1 MWRKWIRMGA
11 KEDLEI
17 LDKIASEFNLE
28 CKVQRKGRIW
38 LDTPTEGFVDFC
50 KWLKEQG
57 FEHLSAISA
66 VDWPAEGMY
75 GLAYHL
81 WSYLDKT
88 LITLKVKIDRRN
100 AVMKSVTEIWDGS
113 AEAHEREIHEL
124 FGVKF
129 EGNNNLTPLFLEDWQ
144 GLPPFRKD
152 FDWRKYVCGKYYD
165 RENERERVYY
175 D

>member
-1 MWRKWIRMGA
+1 MDA

-28 CKVQRKGRIW
+28 CKVRRRGRIW
-38 LDTPTEGFVDFC
+38 LDAPTEGFVDLC

-57 FEHLSAISA
+57 FKHLSAISA
-66 VDWPAEGMY
+66 IDWPGEGTY
-75 GLAYHL
+75 QLAYHL
-81 WSYLDKT
+81 WSYQHKV
-88 LITLKVKIDRRN
+88 LITLKVKIDRQN
-100 AVMKSVTEIWDGS
+100 AVMHSVTDVWDGS
-113 AEAHEREIHEL
+113 AQAHEREIHEL

-129 EGNNNLTPLFLEDWQ
+129 EGNSNLTPLFLEDWE

-152 FDWRKYVCGKYYD
+152 FDWREYVGGKYYD

>member
-1 MWRKWIRMGA
+1 MAA
-11 KEDLEI
+11 KEALEI
-17 LDKIASEFNLE
+17 LGKISSEFKIKGE
-28 CKVQRKGRIW
+28 VRRKGRIW

-50 KWLKEQG
+50 RWLKEQG

-66 VDWPAEGMY
+66 IDWPGEGMY
-75 GLAYHL
+75 ELAYHL

-88 LITLKVKIDRRN
+88 LITLKVKIDRQN

-124 FGVKF
+124 FGIKF
-129 EGNNNLTPLFLEDWQ
+129 EGNNNLTPLFLEDWE

-152 FDWRKYVCGKYYD
+152 FNWREYVGEKYYD
-165 RENERERVYY
+165 RDNERERVYY

>member
-1 MWRKWIRMGA
+1 MWRKWIRMGVT
-11 KEDLEI
+11 EDLEI
-17 LDKIASEFNLE
+17 LDKITSEFNLE

-50 KWLKEQG
+50 KWLKKQG

-66 VDWPAEGMY
+66 IDWPDEGTY
-75 GLAYHL
+75 QLAYHL
-81 WSYLDKT
+81 WSYQDKV
-88 LITLKVKIDRRN
+88 LITLKVKINRQN
-100 AVMKSVTEIWDGS
+100 AVMDSVTDVWDGN

-129 EGNNNLTPLFLEDWQ
+129 EGNKNLTPLFLEDWKE
-144 GLPPFRKD
+144 LPPFRKD
-152 FDWRKYVCGKYYD
+152 FNWREYVGGKYYD
-165 RENERERVYY
+165 RGNEREYVYY

>member
-1 MWRKWIRMGA
+1 MWGKWIKMGA
-11 KEDLEI
+11 EEGLGI
-17 LDKIASEFNLE
+17 VDKIRSEFNLE
-28 CKVQRKGRIW
+28 CKVRRKGRIW

-57 FEHLSAISA
+57 FKHLSAISA
-66 VDWPAEGMY
+66 IDWPDEGTY
-75 GLAYHL
+75 QLAYHL
-81 WSYLDKT
+81 WSYRDRI
-88 LITLKVKIDRRN
+88 LITLKVKIDRQN
-100 AVMKSVTEIWDGS
+100 ALMDSVTGVWDGS
-113 AEAHEREIHEL
+113 AQAHEREIHEL

-129 EGNNNLTPLFLEDWQ
+129 EGNNNLTPLFLEDWE

-152 FDWRKYVCGKYYD
+152 FDWREYVGGKYYD

>member
-1 MWRKWIRMGA
+1 MYRKWIRMGA

-17 LDKIASEFNLE
+17 LDKIASEFKIKGE
-28 CKVQRKGRIW
+28 MRRKGRIW
-38 LDTPTEGFVDFC
+38 LDAPTEGFVDFC
-50 KWLKEQG
+50 KWLKERG

-66 VDWPAEGMY
+66 IDWPGEGMY
-75 GLAYHL
+75 ELAYHL

-88 LITLKVKIDRRN
+88 LITLKVKIDRQN
-100 AVMKSVTEIWDGS
+100 AVMDSVTEVWDGS
-113 AEAHEREIHEL
+113 AQAHEREIHEL
-124 FGVKF
+124 FGIEF
-129 EGNNNLTPLFLEDWQ
+129 EGNNNLTPLFLEDWE

-152 FDWRKYVCGKYYD
+152 FDWREYVGGKYYD

>member
-1 MWRKWIRMGA
+1 MWRKWIRMGV
-11 KEDLEI
+11 KGNLEI
-17 LDKIASEFNLE
+17 LDKITSEFNLE

-50 KWLKEQG
+50 KWLKKQG

-66 VDWPAEGMY
+66 IDWPDEGTY
-75 GLAYHL
+75 QLAYHL
-81 WSYLDKT
+81 WSYQDKV
-88 LITLKVKIDRRN
+88 LITLKVKINRQN
-100 AVMKSVTEIWDGS
+100 AVMDSVTDVWDGN

-129 EGNNNLTPLFLEDWQ
+129 EGNKNLTPLFLEDWKE
-144 GLPPFRKD
+144 LPPFRKD
-152 FDWRKYVCGKYYD
+152 FNWREYVGGKYYD
-165 RENERERVYY
+165 RGNEREYVYY

>member
-1 MWRKWIRMGA
+1 MDA

-17 LDKIASEFNLE
+17 LDKITSEFNLE
-28 CKVQRKGRIW
+28 YRVQRKGRIW
-38 LDTPTEGFVDFC
+38 LDTPIEGFVDFC

-66 VDWPAEGMY
+66 IDWPGEGTY
-75 GLAYHL
+75 QLAYHL
-81 WSYLDKT
+81 WSYRHKV
-88 LITLKVKIDRRN
+88 LITLKVKIDREN
-100 AVMKSVTEIWDGS
+100 AVMNSVTGIWDGS

-129 EGNNNLTPLFLEDWQ
+129 EGNNNLTPLFLEGWE

-152 FDWRKYVCGKYYD
+152 FDWREYVGGKYYD

-175 D
+175 N

>member
-1 MWRKWIRMGA
+1 MYRKWTKMGA
-11 KEDLEI
+11 KEGLEI
-17 LDKIASEFNLE
+17 LDKIASEFKIKGE
-28 CKVQRKGRIW
+28 MRRKRRMW
-38 LDTPTEGFVDFC
+38 LDVPTSGFVDFC

-81 WSYLDKT
+81 WSYVDKT
-88 LITLKVKIDRRN
+88 VITLKVKIDRQN
-100 AVMKSVTEIWDGS
+100 AVMDSVVEVWDGS
-113 AEAHEREIHEL
+113 AQAHEREIHEL
-124 FGVKF
+124 FGIKF
-129 EGNNNLTPLFLEDWQ
+129 EGNNDLTPLFLEDWE
-144 GLPPFRKD
+144 GPPPFRKD
-152 FDWRKYVCGKYYD
+152 FNWREYVGDKYYS